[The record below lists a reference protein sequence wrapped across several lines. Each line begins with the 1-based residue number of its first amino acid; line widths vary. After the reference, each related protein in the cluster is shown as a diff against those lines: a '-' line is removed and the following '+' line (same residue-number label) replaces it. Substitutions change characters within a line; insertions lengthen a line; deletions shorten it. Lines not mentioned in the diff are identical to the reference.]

1 MITRASTRFGV
12 VISGKIALPYLIAAA
27 PPKEP
32 TTSFATYTKS
42 SFCLAK
48 TSLKKGIHE
57 FMIDS
62 SR

>member
-1 MITRASTRFGV
+1 V

-42 SFCLAK
+42 SFCLTK

-57 FMIDS
+57 FMIDN